1 MSQYQDGI
9 VDALDVVVGRV
20 LAQIRRLDDDP
31 SISADAFVRNCYRG
45 SRSSAEGIEVVRL
58 ELASGIVTT
67 VLVRGLRADL
77 VIEVQGRRR
86 DIGVPEGRFADALLR
101 FVG

>member
-9 VDALDVVVGRV
+9 VDILDVVVGRV
-20 LAQIRRLDDDP
+20 LEEIRHLDEDP
-31 SISADAFVRNCYRG
+31 ALSADGFIRERYRG
-45 SRSSAEGIEVVRL
+45 SRTSANGAKVVRL
-58 ELASGIVTT
+58 EVASGVVTT

-86 DIGVPEGRFADALLR
+86 DVGVPEGRFSDALLR